1 MPVDMR
7 KLWEES
13 SLKDALALLAR
24 ERAMYESIRLV
35 LEARFGPVDTAVIEA
50 LKPLDEDALT
60 ELTRHAATD
69 TLEAFRGRLGLQ

>member
-7 KLWEES
+7 ELWEES

-24 ERAMYESIRLV
+24 ERAMRESIRLV
-35 LEARFGPVDTAVIEA
+35 LEARFGPVDETMIET

-60 ELTRHAATD
+60 ELTRHAATG
-69 TLEAFRGRLGLQ
+69 TLEEFRGRIGLQ